1 MIVCLEVEPAA
12 KKHKPCDCQF
22 SFLSNSY
29 MTYMSEYMVHHL
41 VTIGINKFMSRF
53 MNLSYWSDIQIKITP
68 WIQLVQ

>member
-1 MIVCLEVEPAA
+1 
-12 KKHKPCDCQF
+12 
-22 SFLSNSY
+22 

-68 WIQLVQ
+68 WIQLVLWRRMCGHPLDDHLWSYTLSIADKTS